1 LSEVR
6 FGDVAVLKQFLVL
19 HRKNLWKFSVYL
31 LDLRFLVHMPQ
42 VISKLSLVEHFLIW
56 AAENHFKNRPLSAV
70 LFWQISA
77 TIHFCRFIAF
87 FFSSFDHGTLGKVA
101 TVVYTLY
108 VVVLG
113 WNLRQKRLIHCYAY
127 TNVANR
133 IVLSFVWRK
142 VSSVGIGE
150 WWDELKNGQKL
161 KLGDAYA
168 SQEISK
174 RYKHQSLGMPP
185 RHPFFIG
192 KNQVTFQD
200 TIFLLLHVL
209 CVFLGALVV
218 LVFSISLV

>member
-19 HRKNLWKFSVYL
+19 HRKNLWFSVYL

-56 AAENHFKNRPLSAV
+56 ATENPLKNRTLSAV

-77 TIHFCRFIAF
+77 TIRFCRFIAF
-87 FFSSFDHGTLGKVA
+87 FLSSFDHGTFGEVA

-108 VVVLG
+108 VVILS
-113 WNLRQKRLIHCYAY
+113 WNLKQKRLIHCYAY

-142 VSSVGIGE
+142 FSSVGIGE
-150 WWDELKNGQKL
+150 WWDELNNRQKV
-161 KLGDAYA
+161 KLGDAHA
-168 SQEISK
+168 SPQEISK
-174 RYKHQSLGMPP
+174 KYKRQSLGMPEAP
-185 RHPFFIG
+185 
-192 KNQVTFQD
+192 
-200 TIFLLLHVL
+200 LLHRQKSGHLSRHYIFIASCTMRLSWSVS
-209 CVFLGALVV
+209 C
-218 LVFSISLV
+218 FSFQY